1 MGFRKLLRRR
11 TATDDA
17 DLTPDVA
24 EWLAYDPTLAGG
36 YVFTADPEA
45 PPMTLS
51 EPLELRASSIPFS
64 RLSHY
69 IPAGQCYLTGAPQ
82 EPNCEVVQIDTAA
95 PEPDGSRRIRR
106 CMFDTFG
113 RNHPAGTLVT
123 PVTVGR
129 VADLPPAEP

>member
-1 MGFRKLLRRR
+1 MGLRKLLRRR

-17 DLTPDVA
+17 DLVPDVA

-51 EPLELRASSIPFS
+51 EPLELRSTNIRVSVPS
-64 RLSHY
+64 DGL
-69 IPAGQCYLTGAPQ
+69 PAGQCYLLGGPH
-82 EPNCEVVQIDTAA
+82 EPTCEVVQVETAA
-95 PEPDGSRRIRR
+95 PESDGTRRIRR
-106 CMFDTFG
+106 CLFDTFG
-113 RNHPAGTLVT
+113 GNHPAGTLVT

-129 VADLPPAEP
+129 VADLPPG

>member
-51 EPLELRASSIPFS
+51 EPLELRVSSFRVS
-64 RLSHY
+64 GLSHDV
-69 IPAGQCYLTGAPQ
+69 PAGQCYLLGGPQ
-82 EPNCEVVQIDTAA
+82 EPTCEVVQIETAA

-129 VADLPPAEP
+129 VADLPPA